1 VSESKSAGI
10 LSLLRREVILAGLRK
25 GEREDGRSLTEF
37 RDIEIQT
44 GYVGKAEG
52 SALVKLGD
60 TKVIAGVKV
69 DIGTPFPDTPEM
81 GVQIVNAEFIP
92 VASPVF
98 EPGPPGEDAIELAR
112 VIDRGL
118 RSAEAVDLS
127 SLVLVPG
134 SKVWTVFVDIYPL
147 DHYGNLIDASGLAT
161 MAALLDTKIPSVD
174 VENGEV
180 RISEEKKPLP
190 INTRVVYVTVAKIED
205 FLVVDPTFEEE
216 LAADARVTYAVNEDL
231 NICGIQKGG
240 SGAFRVKELIDARDM
255 ALEIAPSLFEKLPPK
270 PGA

>member
-1 VSESKSAGI
+1 MSESKSAGI
-10 LSLLRREVILAGLRK
+10 LSLLKREVILAGLRK
-25 GEREDGRSLTEF
+25 GEREDGRSLTDF

-69 DIGTPFPDTPEM
+69 DIGTPFPDTPDM

-118 RSAEAVDLS
+118 RSAEAVNLS

-134 SKVWTVFVDIYPL
+134 SKVWTIFVDIYPL
-147 DHYGNLIDASGLAT
+147 DHYGNLIDASGLAA
-161 MAALLDTKIPSVD
+161 MSALIDTKLPSVEVVD
-174 VENGEV
+174 GELK
-180 RISEEKKPLP
+180 ISEEKRPLP

-216 LAADARVTYAVNEDL
+216 LAADARVTYAINEDL

-240 SGAFRVKELIDARDM
+240 SGAFRVKELIEARDI
-255 ALEIAPSLFEKLPPK
+255 ALEIAPKLLEKLPPK

>member
-1 VSESKSAGI
+1 MSESKSAGV
-10 LSLLRREVILAGLRK
+10 LSLLKREVILAGLRK
-25 GEREDGRSLTEF
+25 GEREDGRSLTEY
-37 RDIEIQT
+37 REIEVKT

-52 SALVKLGD
+52 SALVSLGD

-69 DIGTPFPDTPEM
+69 DVGTPFPDTPNM

-118 RSAEAVDLS
+118 RSAEAVDLE

-134 SKVWTVFVDIYPL
+134 SKVWTIFVDIYPL
-147 DHYGNLIDASGLAT
+147 DHYGNLIDASGLAA
-161 MAALLDTKIPSVD
+161 MSALLDTKLPVAT
-174 VENGEV
+174 VEEGEV
-180 RISEEKKPLP
+180 RVSEEKKPLP
-190 INTRVVYVTVAKIED
+190 IKTRVVYVTIAKIED

-216 LAADARVTYAVNEDL
+216 LAADARITYAVNEDL

-240 SGAFRVKELIDARDM
+240 SGAFRVKELLDARDI
-255 ALEIAPSLFEKLPPK
+255 ALEVAPKLFEKLPGK